1 MMMMVVGGGGR
12 YPFTA
17 SQWQELELQALIFKY
32 MVSGIPVPPDLI
44 LCIRRSLFVE
54 PQTLRFLPHPPT
66 VGWEAYQVGDGRKA
80 VDPEPGRCRRTD
92 GKKWRCSKDAFPDS
106 KYCERHMHRGKSRSR
121 KPVELSLA
129 TTPISSHFPPP
140 PPLLS
145 LQNRGIGHIQSSGL
159 SHIGVCLWVVK
170 QEEEKHYFVLGAD
183 FKAPQIE
190 GEVAR
195 EAERPQNLRPFHCF
209 LDEKPSRVVDSWL
222 GMEVDQSKQ
231 APDPKTRLSIT
242 SPVANHDMPVTAPQ
256 CYSGAATLASCF
268 LLFGHPPSSHLSHR
282 LPFLMQTVD

>member
-1 MMMMVVGGGGR
+1 MMMMVVGGGSR

-54 PQTLRFLPHPPT
+54 PQTLPFLPHRPT

-92 GKKWRCSKDAFPDS
+92 GKKWRCSKEAFPDS

-140 PPLLS
+140 
-145 LQNRGIGHIQSSGL
+145 
-159 SHIGVCLWVVK
+159 
-170 QEEEKHYFVLGAD
+170 
-183 FKAPQIE
+183 
-190 GEVAR
+190 
-195 EAERPQNLRPFHCF
+195 
-209 LDEKPSRVVDSWL
+209 
-222 GMEVDQSKQ
+222 
-231 APDPKTRLSIT
+231 
-242 SPVANHDMPVTAPQ
+242 TA
-256 CYSGAATLASCF
+256 
-268 LLFGHPPSSHLSHR
+268 
-282 LPFLMQTVD
+282 